1 VEVFVARQPI
11 FDRQRQL
18 YGYELLYR
26 SKQASNQFDGTEA
39 SLATRSQSSP
49 IAWIIC
55 RAEVESSEH
64 ANLRSA
70 EPRSPAGAEA
80 VSEAT
85 NLSTRSCSSAG
96 VSRRAWLSP
105 VRCSSSESAPS
116 LGYALSI
123 RLPVRGS
130 A

>member
-1 VEVFVARQPI
+1 MEVFVARQPI

-39 SLATRSQSSP
+39 SLATRSHSSP
-49 IAWIIC
+49 FAWIIC
-55 RAEVESSEH
+55 RAEIESSEDE
-64 ANLRSA
+64 NWRSA

-85 NLSTRSCSSAG
+85 NLSTRACSSAG
-96 VSRRAWLSP
+96 SVSTRLAISCAMFIQR
-105 VRCSSSESAPS
+105 VRPLFRIRSLNSAPRQ
-116 LGYALSI
+116 G
-123 RLPVRGS
+123 
-130 A
+130 